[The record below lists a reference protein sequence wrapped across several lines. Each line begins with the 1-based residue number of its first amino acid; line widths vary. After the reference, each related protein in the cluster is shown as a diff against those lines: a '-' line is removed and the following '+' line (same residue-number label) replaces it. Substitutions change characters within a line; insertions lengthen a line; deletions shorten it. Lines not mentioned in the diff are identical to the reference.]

1 MKEGTRNT
9 HLNGTG
15 TYGLFLKLFGCV
27 GFLFTSALIPLVAF
41 AHEVY
46 VLSPQEIATGLST
59 TPISPIT
66 IIEKNIGEFA
76 LWTLIALLVVFVVF
90 FVSIS
95 RKLEKKFD
103 LFLTRIKK
111 YAPAASRITIG
122 LSFLAAAYFQ
132 ASYGPELPLS
142 ATFGAYTSIVTVI
155 LIVIG
160 VLIIIGFWTRAAA
173 LVALGLYLIA
183 VYYHGWYMLTY
194 TNYLGEIIVLL
205 LIGSHHFGV
214 EGFLKTPI
222 PPRHVL
228 DTIVGKL
235 APYSFMILR
244 VCFGISL
251 LYASLY
257 AKFIHAN
264 LAFEVVEK
272 YGLTQ
277 FFHFEPHFVVLGAGI
292 VEIVIGLFFLLG
304 IEIRFTA
311 IFLEFWLT
319 LSLLYFGEVVWPHLI
334 LIGIPIA
341 FVLYG
346 YDKYSL
352 EGMFFKREDRE
363 PVF

>member
-1 MKEGTRNT
+1 MSF
-9 HLNGTG
+9 LNS
-15 TYGLFLKLFGCV
+15 LI
-27 GFLFTSALIPLVAF
+27 TSRVFVRTSIALTSVLAPFVVS

-46 VLSPQEIATGLST
+46 VLSPGEIALGLST
-59 TPISPIT
+59 PPISPLT
-66 IIEKNIGEFA
+66 IIGKNLGEFA
-76 LWTLIALLVVFVVF
+76 LWALVATLVVFIVF

-95 RKLEKKFD
+95 RRLEKRFD
-103 LFLTRIKK
+103 PLLLRMKK
-111 YAPAASRITIG
+111 YAPAASRITLG
-122 LSFLAAAYFQ
+122 LSFLAAAYYQ

-142 ATFGAYTSIVTVI
+142 STFGSYAGIITAVLVI
-155 LIVIG
+155 IG
-160 VLIIIGFWTRAAA
+160 ALIIIGFWTRFAA

-183 VYYHGWYMLTY
+183 VYYHGSYMLTY

-214 EGFLKTPI
+214 EGFQKARVPA
-222 PPRHVL
+222 RHVL
-228 DTIVGKL
+228 DVIVAKL
-235 APYSFMILR
+235 APYSFAILR

-272 YGLTQ
+272 YGLTR

-292 VEIVIGLFFLLG
+292 VEIVIALFFILG

-311 IFLEFWLT
+311 VFLEFWLT
-319 LSLLYFGEVVWPHLI
+319 LSLLYFGEAVWPHLI

-341 FVLYG
+341 FILYG
-346 YDKYSL
+346 YDRYSL
-352 EGMFFKREDRE
+352 EGRFFKKGDQE
-363 PVF
+363 PIF

>member
-1 MKEGTRNT
+1 MDRTSFTIR
-9 HLNGTG
+9 H
-15 TYGLFLKLFGCV
+15 FLRTISLVKFFLYAILVFSA
-27 GFLFTSALIPLVAF
+27 GFAPFLVS

-46 VLSPQEIATGLST
+46 VLSPHEIAIGLST
-59 TPISPIT
+59 PPISPLS

-76 LWTLIALLVVFVVF
+76 LWTLVAVLVVFIVF

-95 RKLEKKFD
+95 RRLEKRFD
-103 LFLTRIKK
+103 PFLIRMKK
-111 YAPAASRITIG
+111 YAPAASRITVG

-132 ASYGPELPLS
+132 ASYGPELPLA
-142 ATFGAYTSIVTVI
+142 ATYGSYTGIVTAV
-155 LIVIG
+155 LVVIG
-160 VLIIIGFWTRAAA
+160 VLIVVGFWTRAAA
-173 LVALGLYLIA
+173 LVALGLYLVA

-205 LIGSHHFGV
+205 LIGSHHFGI
-214 EGFLKTPI
+214 EGFQKVRAPA
-222 PPRHVL
+222 RHIL
-228 DTIVGKL
+228 DTIVAKV
-235 APYSFMILR
+235 APYSFTILR

-277 FFHFEPHFVVLGAGI
+277 FFHFEPHFIVLGAGI
-292 VEIVIGLFFLLG
+292 VELVIALFFILG

-311 IFLEFWLT
+311 VFLEFWLT
-319 LSLLYFGEVVWPHLI
+319 LSLIYFGEAVWPHLI

-341 FVLYG
+341 FILYG
-346 YDKYSL
+346 YDKHSL
-352 EGMFFKREDRE
+352 EGMFFKKEDRE
-363 PVF
+363 PIF